1 MDEVLRGVV
10 AGLAGTAAM
19 SAAMA
24 VAKAVGLMPGENPPR
39 KVGRRFEEALGVRD
53 ELPQEAFE
61 ASWVAQHFAYGGAAG
76 AVYAL
81 ARRRLGL
88 REPVPA
94 GPLFGA
100 ALWAFGYAG
109 WLPATGLYPPPTDEP
124 GRRVATL
131 IAAHLIYGTATAAVS
146 RALDRGAGPFAA
158 ASAPTA
164 DRTRSS

>member
-1 MDEVLRGVV
+1 MDDVLRGAV

-24 VAKAVGLMPGENPPR
+24 VAKAAGPMPGENRPR
-39 KVGRRFEEALGVRD
+39 KVGRHFEEAVGVRE
-53 ELPQEAFE
+53 ELPREVFE
-61 ASWVAQHFAYGGAAG
+61 ASWVGQHFAYGAAAG

-81 ARRRLGL
+81 ARRRVGL

-109 WLPATGLYPPPTDEP
+109 WLPVTGLYPPPTDEP

-131 IAAHLIYGTATAAVS
+131 IAAHLIYGTATAMVS
-146 RALDRGAGPFAA
+146 RRLGPRDEVVDGRHRV
-158 ASAPTA
+158 S
-164 DRTRSS
+164 RL